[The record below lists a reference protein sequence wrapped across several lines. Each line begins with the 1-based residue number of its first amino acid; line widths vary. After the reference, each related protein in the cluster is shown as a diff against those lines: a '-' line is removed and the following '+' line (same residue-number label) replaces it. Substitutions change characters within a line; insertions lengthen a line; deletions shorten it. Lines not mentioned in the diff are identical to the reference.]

1 MQYYL
6 SLFLRRLHI
15 VIGMLA
21 LGALVSILLMRI
33 LPPVYLADALL
44 VVESEQIPGDL
55 ASSTVRTQP
64 TEQMQIIRQ
73 RVLTR
78 ETILEMVNRLQVYA
92 PVGDRPVKAMT
103 ADEIVDDMRER
114 ITIQTTGGTVQ
125 RGAQEATIVTVS
137 FEAPRPELAA
147 SVTNEVVTLIL
158 KEDVEMRTKVARE
171 TLQFFQTEVT
181 RLEQDLVARRAE
193 IVKFKETHRDALPDT
208 LTFRQ
213 EQVVALE
220 TERLTLTREI
230 SDLNAERDRLRRVH
244 GAQTATFSE
253 TEQDLRAR
261 LDALRGEL
269 AGLPADDLKVPAL
282 RAEISVTEDK
292 LSAAESGD
300 SVKPRNAFDLRLTD
314 LNDRLATL
322 ESRRADMDAMIQ
334 KLRDTILATPLNGVA
349 LDTLQHDYDSVRAQ
363 YDMTVAKKAEA
374 ETGDMIEA
382 LSKGQR
388 ITVIEPAVPPQD
400 PQRPSRMLL
409 AAGGTFGGLMLG
421 IGAVLGLD
429 LLKPGSRSASDLT
442 ARLGITPL
450 SVIPIM
456 HSRQQRRKRTLLLT
470 LALSFVAGLLLAGV
484 VFIHRNYLPL
494 DILFRG
500 VFDTLMNLVTY
511 DWPPSPAVIPFPTVA

>member
-1 MQYYL
+1 MQYYV

-15 VIGMLA
+15 VIGFLA
-21 LGALVSILLMRI
+21 LGALVSILLIRI
-33 LPPVYLADALL
+33 LPPVYMADALL
-44 VVESEQIPGDL
+44 VVESEQIPDDL

-103 ADEIVDDMRER
+103 ADEIVDNMRER
-114 ITIQTTGGTVQ
+114 ISIETTGGTVQ
-125 RGAQEATIVTVS
+125 RGAQEATLVRVS
-137 FEAPRPELAA
+137 FEAPSPQLAA

-158 KEDVEMRTKVARE
+158 KEDVEMRTKVARD
-171 TLQFFQTEVT
+171 TLQFFQSEVT
-181 RLEQDLVARRAE
+181 RLEQDLVARRSE

-213 EQVVALE
+213 EQVVTLE

-244 GAQTATFSE
+244 GAQTTELSVSE
-253 TEQDLRAR
+253 QELRTQLDRLRAEV
-261 LDALRGEL
+261 DA
-269 AGLPADDLKVPAL
+269 LPADDLKMPEL
-282 RAEISVTEDK
+282 RAEIALTEDR
-292 LSAAESGD
+292 LSSAEAGEAP
-300 SVKPRNAFDLRLTD
+300 KPRNAFDLRLTD
-314 LNDRLATL
+314 LNERLATL

-363 YDMTVAKKAEA
+363 FDMTVAKKAEA

-421 IGAVLGLD
+421 VGAVLGLD
-429 LLKPGSRSASDLT
+429 MLKPGIRSAADLT

-456 HSRQQRRKRTLLLT
+456 QSRRQRRKRVLLLT
-470 LALSFVAGLLLAGV
+470 LALSFVAGLMLAGMFFV
-484 VFIHRNYLPL
+484 HRNYLPL

-500 VFDTLMNLVTY
+500 VFDMLKNLITLDLPTR
-511 DWPPSPAVIPFPTVA
+511 PTPSFPTVA

>member
-1 MQYYL
+1 MQYYV

-15 VIGMLA
+15 VIGCLA
-21 LGALVSILLMRI
+21 LGALVSIVLIRI
-33 LPPVYLADALL
+33 LPPVYMADALL
-44 VVESEQIPGDL
+44 VVESEQIPDDL

-92 PVGDRPVKAMT
+92 PVGNRPVKAMT
-103 ADEIVDDMRER
+103 ADEIVDDMRKR

-125 RGAQEATIVTVS
+125 RGAQEATLVSVS
-137 FEAPRPELAA
+137 FEAPRAELAA

-158 KEDVEMRTKVARE
+158 KEDVEMRTRVARE

-213 EQVVALE
+213 EQVVTLE
-220 TERLTLTREI
+220 NERLTLTREI
-230 SDLNAERDRLRRVH
+230 ADLNAERDRLRRVH
-244 GAQTATFSE
+244 GAQTTELSV
-253 TEQDLRAR
+253 TEQDLRTRLESLRAE
-261 LDALRGEL
+261 LDA
-269 AGLPADDLKVPAL
+269 LPADDPKATDL
-282 RAEISVTEDK
+282 RAEITVTEDK
-292 LSAAESGD
+292 LSNAEAGD
-300 SVKPRNAFDLRLTD
+300 SAQPRNTFDLRLTD
-314 LNDRLATL
+314 LNERLVAL
-322 ESRRADMDAMIQ
+322 EGRRADMDAMIK

-349 LDTLQHDYDSVRAQ
+349 LDTLQHDYDNVRAQ
-363 YDMTVAKKAEA
+363 FDMTVAKKAEA

-388 ITVIEPAVPPQD
+388 ITVIEPAVPPQE

-409 AAGGTFGGLMLG
+409 AAGGIFGGMMLG
-421 IGAVLGLD
+421 VGAVLGME
-429 LLKPGSRSASDLT
+429 LLKPGIRSAADLT

-450 SVIPIM
+450 SVIPVLR
-456 HSRQQRRKRTLLLT
+456 SRQQRRKRVLMMT
-470 LALSFVAGLLLAGV
+470 LALSFVAGLVMAGMIFV
-484 VFIHRNYLPL
+484 HRNYLPL

-500 VFDTLMNLVTY
+500 IFDMFWDLVTF
-511 DWPPSPAVIPFPTVA
+511 DWPQHPASPPFPTVA

>member
-1 MQYYL
+1 MQYYV

-15 VIGMLA
+15 VIGFLA
-21 LGALVSILLMRI
+21 LGALISILLIRI
-33 LPPVYLADALL
+33 LPPVYMADALL
-44 VVESEQIPGDL
+44 VVESEQIPDDL

-103 ADEIVDDMRER
+103 ADEVVDNMRNR
-114 ITIQTTGGTVQ
+114 ISIQTTGGTVQ
-125 RGAQEATIVTVS
+125 RGAQEATLVRVS
-137 FEAPRPELAA
+137 FEANSPELAA

-158 KEDVEMRTKVARE
+158 KEDVEMRTRVARD
-171 TLQFFQTEVT
+171 TLQFFQSEVT

-193 IVKFKETHRDALPDT
+193 IVKFKETHREALPDT

-213 EQVVALE
+213 EQVVTLE
-220 TERLTLTREI
+220 TERLTLAREI

-244 GAQTATFSE
+244 GAQTTTLSG
-253 TEQDLRAR
+253 TEEALRAT
-261 LDALRGEL
+261 LEALRAEL
-269 AGLPADDLKVPAL
+269 ESLPADDPKAPEL
-282 RAEISVTEDK
+282 RAEIAVTEAR
-292 LSAAESGD
+292 LSTDDSGNRQ
-300 SVKPRNAFDLRLTD
+300 PRNAFDLRLTD
-314 LNDRLATL
+314 LDERLSSL
-322 ESRRADMDAMIQ
+322 EGRRADLDALIK
-334 KLRDTILATPLNGVA
+334 KLRDTIEATPLNGIA
-349 LDTLQHDYDSVRAQ
+349 LETLQHDYDNVRAQ
-363 YDMTVAKKAEA
+363 FDMTMAKKAEA

-429 LLKPGSRSASDLT
+429 LLKPGIRSAADLT
-442 ARLGITPL
+442 ARLGIAPL
-450 SVIPIM
+450 SVIPILQ
-456 HSRQQRRKRTLLLT
+456 SRQQRRKRVLLIT
-470 LALSFVAGLLLAGV
+470 LALSFVAGLLLAGMIFV
-484 VFIHRNYLPL
+484 HRNYLPL

-500 VFDTLMNLVTY
+500 VFDMLRNLVTL
-511 DWPPSPAVIPFPTVA
+511 DWPAAPAGSSATTVV